1 MQIYPLKFEPIYKQ
15 RIWGGR
21 KLTDVFDRDLPAD
34 QKIGESWELADLAE
48 DKSIISNGPLAGQK
62 ITSVIKKYPEQ
73 ITGDANFTGNF
84 PLLIKILDAEDVLS
98 IQVHPDQVTCKKM
111 AAGSPKTECW
121 YIISAAPDAVIYKG
135 LKPGVT
141 KAKFTEAIA
150 NGTTAE
156 LLEKIL
162 VKPGQCH
169 FLPAGTAHAI
179 GAGLLI
185 AEIQTP
191 SDTTY
196 RLFDWNRLDSAGNP
210 RQLHIDQALQSIHFD
225 PSADNLN
232 VTTEGQLLDSEFFKI
247 DKENHTK
254 NTELSLKSGQ
264 MKTLFFITG
273 SGQITTSD
281 SITVN
286 FKAGETLLIPAVFDG
301 LMRFDNNTEHLT
313 VTI

>member
-21 KLTDVFDRDLPAD
+21 KLTDFFDRDLPAD
-34 QKIGESWELADLAE
+34 QKVGESWELADLPE
-48 DKSIISNGPLAGQK
+48 DKSMISNGTFAGQTL
-62 ITSVIKKYPEQ
+62 ISVINKYPEL
-73 ITGDANFTGNF
+73 ITGNANFSGNF

-98 IQVHPDQVTCKKM
+98 VQVHPDESICEKM
-111 AAGSPKTECW
+111 ATGDPKTECW
-121 YIISAAPDAVIYKG
+121 YIISAAPGAVIYKG

-141 KAKFTEAIA
+141 KEQFTQAIT

-156 LLEKIL
+156 LLEKII
-162 VKPGQCH
+162 VEPGQCH

-196 RLFDWNRLDSAGNP
+196 RLFDWNRFDQAGKP

-225 PSADNLN
+225 PSGDDLT
-232 VTTEGQLLDSEFFKI
+232 VTTKGRLVDSDFFKI
-247 DKENHTK
+247 DKEHHPK
-254 NTELSLKSGQ
+254 DTELSLKQGM
-264 MKTLFFITG
+264 MKTLIFIAG
-273 SGQITTSD
+273 SGTITAPN
-281 SITVN
+281 SIAVN
-286 FKAGETLLIPAVFDG
+286 FQAGETILIPAAFDG
-301 LMRFDNNTEHLT
+301 LMRFSNDTEYLT